1 MQLVLFTCAR
11 WVIVCFGAKFTC
23 ARRRREDQVSSS
35 IGSGV
40 AAAAAASSRYTAE
53 LPAFNTCNMT

>member
-35 IGSGV
+35 LGSGV
-40 AAAAAASSRYTAE
+40 AAAARAGIQLSY
-53 LPAFNTCNMT
+53 LPLTPAI